1 MRRLDMD
8 NNYNYSQDSEKL
20 ERYNARYRL
29 AGKKPDIRMYY
40 DPNLGVVLTGINI
53 YSCELNKDK
62 QQLTVRIPEYV
73 SSLDVY
79 KLFWQPYGCVDLNKN
94 FCNVVKEINIIG
106 NGRKLTG
113 ALNGIANSRHNVGD
127 VDDINADKKEYY
139 FTKTRSFR
147 RIEAINFY
155 NFDLQGLQVVSLFQ
169 GREPFDQG
177 DDCELYPISVRL
189 FNSKPPR
196 IYSFNL
202 LVWLMN
208 GNKDLDPRSLEY
220 VNLEAMLHSAKM
232 RTGEEPITKYL
243 ADPRLY
249 NVVKFKNLDGFF
261 AGHKAFFDGRK
272 AMKELPKMNLQ
283 RCDQFRGVFQRS
295 SLPGDVVVDPKTIG
309 TDRIY
314 LNDAYHAFCEF
325 GTDRLIIKDLIIENH
340 RDNGQANLTEVF
352 AACPDLKEVYIEN
365 LKFVNYKFIDL
376 AEMFSKCVSLKTL
389 QISNIDFGN
398 SDVEIQLLGKG
409 CESLEY
415 FKFCNVKCR
424 RLILKKLRKYKSYAL
439 LSGCQELKRIEVQ
452 GCQVELVTTIQR
464 QGSSLKR
471 VIADNFAVEPT
482 DILEKANLDD
492 TIENELN
499 LLELCSLIQLDQI
512 RLTVETY

>member
-1 MRRLDMD
+1 MV
-8 NNYNYSQDSEKL
+8 NNYNYLQDNEKL
-20 ERYNARYRL
+20 ERYNAKYRL
-29 AGKKPDIRMYY
+29 TGKKPDIQMYY

-53 YSCELNKDK
+53 YSCEHNKDK

-94 FCNVVKEINIIG
+94 FCNVVKEINIFG

-113 ALNGIANSRHNVGD
+113 ALNGIANARHNVGD
-127 VDDINADKKEYY
+127 EDDLNADKNEYY

-147 RIEAINFY
+147 RIETINFY

-169 GREPFDQG
+169 GRRPFDQG

-208 GNKDLDPRSLEY
+208 GNKDLDPGSLEY

-232 RTGEEPITKYL
+232 RAATEPLTEQL

-249 NVVKFKNLDGFF
+249 NVVKFKNLDRFF
-261 AGHKAFFDGRK
+261 MGHGAL
-272 AMKELPKMNLQ
+272 KELPKMNIQ
-283 RCDQFRGVFQRS
+283 RCDQFRAAFERC
-295 SLPGDVVVDPKTIG
+295 SLPGDLVIDPKTIG
-309 TDRIY
+309 TDRVY
-314 LNDAYHAFCEF
+314 LNDAYYAFYKF
-325 GTDRLIIKDLIIENH
+325 GADRLIIKDLIIENH

-352 AACPDLKEVYIEN
+352 SACPDLKEVYIEN

-424 RLILKKLRKYKSYAL
+424 RLILKKLRKYKSLAL

-452 GCQVELVTTIQR
+452 DCQVELVTTVQR
-464 QGSSLKR
+464 QGGSLKR

-499 LLELCSLIQLDQI
+499 LLELCGLIQVDQI
-512 RLTVETY
+512 KLKVELY